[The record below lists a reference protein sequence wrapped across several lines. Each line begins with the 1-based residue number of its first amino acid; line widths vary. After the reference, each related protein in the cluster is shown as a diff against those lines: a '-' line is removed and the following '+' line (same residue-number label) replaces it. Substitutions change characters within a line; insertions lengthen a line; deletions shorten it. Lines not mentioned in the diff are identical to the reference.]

1 MLMRYAFLLLLV
13 LQAPLAYSGGGCVAV
28 RVGYIDQHRPP
39 YWLGE
44 GEVVPEPAGAS
55 VDLIR
60 AAVQGSGFNCP
71 PILIRLPAARLKM
84 ALEAGDIDMTPIGE
98 QPSYSPE
105 IALPRDRD
113 GNVDRNRAMP
123 NTMVVLVRAK
133 DHVPPNSNP
142 QDYLRGKTVGASQG
156 SPINAR
162 LREMGLAVDDGA
174 RDLDRN
180 LAKLKLGRV
189 DAVVTNLVKP
199 GHLDATLKRYGGSI
213 VQLQQPLINTRLWMA
228 FNAGYYRAHPE
239 QVEALWTWLDTNR
252 LHLGDYVN
260 KYRKTQ

>member
-1 MLMRYAFLLLLV
+1 MRYALLLLLV
-13 LQAPLAYSGGGCVAV
+13 LQAPLAYSGGACVAV

-44 GEVVPEPAGAS
+44 GEVVPEPPGAS

-98 QPSYSPE
+98 QPSYSHE

-113 GNVDRNRAMP
+113 GNVDRNRALR
-123 NTMVVLVRAK
+123 NTLVVLVRSK
-133 DHVPPNSNP
+133 DKVPANTNP
-142 QDYLRGKTVGASQG
+142 ADYLRGKTIGASQG
-156 SPINAR
+156 SGFNPR
-162 LREMGLAVDDGA
+162 LREMGLNVDDGA

-213 VQLQQPLINTRLWMA
+213 VQLQQPLINSRLWMA
-228 FNAGYYRAHPE
+228 FNANYYRAHTE

-252 LHLGDYVN
+252 LHLGDYIN
-260 KYRKTQ
+260 KYRNTQ